1 MATTKQLEAIAARIL
16 PDFEPTAALKQRN
29 LFLARVMSA
38 GNHKETKTVI
48 EHFGKPAL
56 RAVLDDPPQKIFDR
70 QSWTMWHNFFHLET
84 PEMPDNFF
92 TVYPWFKDR
101 AKPKGPVT
109 AEMIDHVPAYET
121 TSVYS
126 CG

>member
-1 MATTKQLEAIAARIL
+1 MATTKQLEAIAARVL
-16 PDFEPTAALKQRN
+16 PDFEPEAALKQTN
-29 LFLARVMSA
+29 LFLARVMAA
-38 GNHKETKTVI
+38 GNWQETNVVI
-48 EHFGKPAL
+48 EHFGKLAL

-84 PEMPDNFF
+84 PTMADSFF

-109 AEMIDHVPAYET
+109 AEMIDYVPAFNT
-121 TSVYS
+121 TPVYS

>member
-1 MATTKQLEAIAARIL
+1 MATFQQLEAIAARIL
-16 PDFEPTAALKQRN
+16 PDFEPAAALKQAN
-29 LFLARVMSA
+29 LFLARVMAA
-38 GNHKETKTVI
+38 GNWQETNVVM

-84 PEMPDNFF
+84 PAMPDSFF

-101 AKPKGPVT
+101 AEPKGPVT
-109 AEMIDHVPAYET
+109 AEMIDYVPAYNT
-121 TSVYS
+121 TPVYS

>member
-1 MATTKQLEAIAARIL
+1 MATIKQLEAIAARLL
-16 PDFEPTAALKQRN
+16 PDVEPAAALKQTN

-38 GNHKETKTVI
+38 GNDKEFKMVI

-56 RAVLDDPPQKIFDR
+56 RAVLNEPPEKIFDR
-70 QSWTMWHNFFHLET
+70 QSWNLWHNHFHLET
-84 PEMPDNFF
+84 PEKPDSFF

-101 AKPKGPVT
+101 TKPKGPIT
-109 AEMIDHVPAYET
+109 AAMIDHVPAYGT
-121 TSVYS
+121 MPVYS